1 MDIRTLLFANAAVYS
16 VLAVAMILVWRSNP
30 RVPGLSQLA
39 RVHIAMMAGAVFIG
53 VKPEVMPA
61 TVTMIAGNALIV
73 LSVAWLLDGTRGLFA
88 LPRGHTTRIA
98 FPLWLALL
106 LFFLYVQP
114 SLRARLLV
122 TSLTWL
128 VLLVQA
134 TWTARRGLRQPEER
148 APSLLLVGSFGLLVL
163 LFAGRSV
170 SYATAASVAP
180 VRSDVFGLLLVLGS
194 LLAATGWTFGVMLLV
209 YARLN
214 REATEALR
222 SEADLRLQALITRS
236 MNEGVCLVRASD
248 GTIAYAN
255 PKFERI
261 FGYEPGELKDKPV
274 EILNA
279 GDDEQAVATHQ
290 NIARDLLEKGESTY
304 EVHNVR
310 KDGTPFWCRATTVL
324 FEHPEYGQVFV
335 AVQEDVDERKKMERI
350 KDDFISMVSHE
361 LRTPLTSIRGSLGLL
376 TGGAAGELPDQA
388 RSLLDIAA
396 NNCER
401 LVRLTNDIL
410 DMEKIESG
418 KMPFHPGPVDLVP
431 LVEQAIL
438 SNRAYAHGFGVEIR
452 LVEAVPARVLA
463 DPDRLHQVL
472 TNLLS
477 NAARHS
483 PRGASV
489 EIRVQRDGGR
499 SRVSVTDRGT
509 GIPPEFQPRVF
520 EKFAQ
525 ADSRWR
531 RHEGST
537 GLGLSISRAI
547 IERHGGR
554 IWFETEVGAGTT
566 FSFELP
572 DLTLEPVL
580 PSPIQDEAHATP
592 FDTAEPATAG

>member
-1 MDIRTLLFANAAVYS
+1 
-16 VLAVAMILVWRSNP
+16 
-30 RVPGLSQLA
+30 
-39 RVHIAMMAGAVFIG
+39 
-53 VKPEVMPA
+53 
-61 TVTMIAGNALIV
+61 
-73 LSVAWLLDGTRGLFA
+73 
-88 LPRGHTTRIA
+88 
-98 FPLWLALL
+98 
-106 LFFLYVQP
+106 
-114 SLRARLLV
+114 
-122 TSLTWL
+122 
-128 VLLVQA
+128 
-134 TWTARRGLRQPEER
+134 
-148 APSLLLVGSFGLLVL
+148 
-163 LFAGRSV
+163 
-170 SYATAASVAP
+170 
-180 VRSDVFGLLLVLGS
+180 
-194 LLAATGWTFGVMLLV
+194 
-209 YARLN
+209 
-214 REATEALR
+214 
-222 SEADLRLQALITRS
+222 DLRLQALITRS
-236 MNEGVCLVRASD
+236 MNEGVCLVRAGD

-255 PKFERI
+255 PKFEKI

-274 EILNA
+274 RILNA
-279 GDDEQAVATHQ
+279 GDEQESE
-290 NIARDLLEKGESTY
+290 ARARQISSDLLEKGESTY

-310 KDGTPFWCRATTVL
+310 KDGTLFWCRATTVV
-324 FEHPEYGQVFV
+324 FEHPEHGTVFV
-335 AVQEDVDERKKMERI
+335 AVQEDVDKRKRMERI
-350 KDDFISMVSHE
+350 KDDFISVVSHE

-376 TGGAAGELPDQA
+376 TGGAAGELPEQA

-452 LVEAVPARVLA
+452 LVEAMPAKVLA

-489 EIRVQRDGGR
+489 EVRVHRDGGR

-509 GIPPEFQPRVF
+509 GIPPEFQPQVF

-525 ADSRWR
+525 ADSRSR

-572 DLTLEPVL
+572 HLIAEPVL
-580 PSPIQDEAHATP
+580 PSRIENEAYALP
-592 FDTAEPATAG
+592 LDTAEPAEIG